1 MKPPELNPVLRF
13 GAIFSLVGLIVLT
26 LVWELVVAPW
36 RPELSAL
43 VGVSWLVF
51 KLIPLLL
58 PLPGVIKGRL
68 YTLQWASMLVLLYFM
83 EGVVRAFSDSSPVS
97 RLMAS
102 IEIGL
107 AVVFYLCAILYV
119 RPAKKA
125 AKAAK
130 ALQSGQ
136 AVQPSGPPQS
146 SQTAQSSPAAKSPH
160 ATLSSQTIR
169 GENGR

>member
-1 MKPPELNPVLRF
+1 MKQPELNPVLRF
-13 GAIFSLVGLIVLT
+13 GAIFSLVGLIALT
-26 LVWELVVAPW
+26 FVWELVVAPW

-43 VGVSWLVF
+43 VGISWLVF

-58 PLPGVIKGRL
+58 PLPGVIKGKL

-83 EGVVRAFSDSSPVS
+83 EGVVRAFSDSSSVS

-119 RPAKKA
+119 WPAKKA

-130 ALQSGQ
+130 AAQSGQ
-136 AVQPSGPPQS
+136 AAQSLHVTQS
-146 SQTAQSSPAAKSPH
+146 SQT
-160 ATLSSQTIR
+160 IG

>member
-130 ALQSGQ
+130 
-136 AVQPSGPPQS
+136 
-146 SQTAQSSPAAKSPH
+146 SPH

>member
-1 MKPPELNPVLRF
+1 MKQPELNPVLRF
-13 GAIFSLVGLIVLT
+13 GAIFSLVGLIILT
-26 LVWELVVAPW
+26 LAWELVVAPW

-43 VGVSWLVF
+43 VGGVWLVV
-51 KLIPLLL
+51 KLVPLLL
-58 PLPGVIKGRL
+58 PLPGVIKGKL

-83 EGVVRAFSDSSPVS
+83 EGVVRAFSDALPLS

-107 AVVFYLCAILYV
+107 SVVFYLCAILYV

-130 ALQSGQ
+130 A
-136 AVQPSGPPQS
+136 
-146 SQTAQSSPAAKSPH
+146 AQSAQA
-160 ATLSSQTIR
+160 
-169 GENGR
+169 GGGVNGR